1 MSDTER
7 LNESDELD
15 EQVHS
20 SDPSPEPTED
30 SLTEP
35 SPSLTDELATL
46 IDDGRTYAEAELAF
60 QKTRASLAGR
70 KIGVTA
76 GLIVLAVLLV
86 HLALVAL
93 VVGLLIAL
101 VPPLGIW
108 GSIAAV
114 VGGLL
119 LAIALVVYAARG
131 TASGIG
137 AMFKD
142 DGDEET

>member
-1 MSDTER
+1 MSDSER

-15 EQVHS
+15 ERVHS
-20 SDPSPEPTED
+20 PDPSPETTEE
-30 SLTEP
+30 SLAQP

-76 GLIVLAVLLV
+76 GLVVLAVLLV

-93 VVGLLIAL
+93 VIGLLIAL
-101 VPPLGIW
+101 VPPFGIW

-119 LAIALVVYAARG
+119 IAVGLVVYSIKSAA
-131 TASGIG
+131 TGIG
-137 AMFKD
+137 ELFKD
-142 DGDEET
+142 DGDEQT